1 MTKHYTLTLAALILL
16 LSAFASATVANAQL
30 APNFVRPRLPNEQP
44 APRVVFIGDQV
55 TSNWPLPYPWTN
67 AAVSGQT
74 STETLAG
81 LQTVLNTHPQ
91 IIHLITGTADSM
103 FVGAHQGPA
112 GTPTVEPDTTIANIQ
127 QIITECQNAGV
138 GIIVGT
144 PPPDQDGNDYDELS
158 AYFVYQWITLQM
170 TNTTGA
176 TMANYESVLVPSDCL
191 TDPSLLGPGCGWAE
205 GLTVNGIVPD
215 AAGYAA
221 MDPLAYQ
228 AITIVASSLKNGPG

>member
-1 MTKHYTLTLAALILL
+1 MIRHYKLTLAALILL
-16 LSAFASATVANAQL
+16 LSAFASATVVNAQL

-55 TSNWPLPYPWTN
+55 TSKWPLPYPWTN
-67 AAVSGQT
+67 AAVAGQT

-103 FVGAHQGPA
+103 FVGPHQGPA

-127 QIITECQNAGV
+127 QIILECQNAGV

-176 TMANYESVLVPSDCL
+176 TMVNYESVLVPSYCL
-191 TDPSLLGPGCGWAE
+191 DSINDSTLGPGCGWAT
-205 GLTVNGIVPD
+205 GLTVDGIVPD

-221 MDPLAYQ
+221 MDPLAYK
-228 AITIVASSLKNGPG
+228 AITIVGSSL